1 MQHGEALPADVDPDR
16 PLAEVG
22 RRNVLLVAAH
32 AAARGVRVERIVHSG
47 KLRAEQTAEILA
59 DALGCSVVEEVDGL
73 NPNGDVRRAA
83 HTLVDRMAEG
93 SLAVVGHLPFL
104 DRFASLLVAQE
115 PEAQVVA
122 FRNGGLVKLVPS
134 SLGGEFAVAWVLTA
148 ELAG

>member
-1 MQHGEALPADVDPDR
+1 MQHGLAAAPEVDPER
-16 PLAEVG
+16 PLTDAG
-22 RRNVLLVAAH
+22 RSAVVSVAAH
-32 AAARGVRVERIVHSG
+32 AAARGVRVDRIVHSG

-59 DALGCSVVEEVDGL
+59 DALGCPVVEEVDGL

-83 HTLVDRMAEG
+83 HNLVDRMAEG

-134 SLGGEFAVAWVLTA
+134 SLGGEFAVVWVLTP